1 MRVQGSNAVTVAPA
15 GTAPRRGTAGTFSL
29 DNAAAAQ
36 THVPP
41 ASLRTIAGI
50 DALIALQ
57 GVGDPTERRR
67 RAAKNGR
74 AALDALDALKLGLIS
89 GDIDLPAI
97 NRLKA
102 VTADLKGDTGDAGLD
117 AVLAEID
124 LRVQVELAKL
134 APR

>member
-1 MRVQGSNAVTVAPA
+1 MRVQGSNAVTAAPA
-15 GTAPRRGTAGTFSL
+15 ATAPRRGTAGTFSL
-29 DNAAAAQ
+29 DNSAASQ
-36 THVPP
+36 TNTPP

-67 RAAKNGR
+67 RAVKNGR